1 MRDPRECLA
10 RESKLSNQEK
20 ADIVKYAKLVQIEE
34 LTRPSEGGPKTA
46 EVPDLERI
54 PSEQLLEEVQFLEH
68 LTREQRLKL
77 EAIVRKN
84 ELAFGLNGRLGNY
97 DAQVEIKLRPGTK
110 EISLAPYSASPAK
123 REVIDKQIKEWL
135 RLEVIEPSKSAWGF
149 PVIVV
154 YRNSKP
160 RVCIDYQRL
169 NAVSIPDEYPLPKQT
184 DILHALKGA
193 QWLSTLDAL
202 AGFTQL
208 SIKEEDQDKTAF
220 RCHQGLF
227 NFKRLP
233 FGYRNGTSLPHAVSN
248 IPSTRSGVPHPYS
261 RPTSRSS
268 RRSIPTNSQPASRSA
283 SPTLRDLPRMEPE
296 PSPSALLKAITA
308 LTATVGSLQDQIR
321 AQSQQIVELR
331 AICRETADLLGDK
344 DQGAAQAKPGPSTG
358 PVTPPTHSGGEA
370 HTPGTVR
377 PGLKAPFRP
386 SRGTGFDSE
395 EEEEPR
401 RPKKEPQGTPRRHL
415 GSLTPFDAGSSVK
428 RPKMDLPDPY
438 KGDTRGRKATQW
450 LDRMMLWVALHRDQ
464 FDEEEQMV
472 VWILYHMTDK
482 AADWALPIIGAI
494 IKGEGNPPT
503 TIQALTGKFKEAFDD
518 PDAKRAAARKIAA
531 LSQTTTTSE
540 YVTEFRNLMA
550 ELDWNEEAYIAQFT
564 RGLHWKVKEL
574 LSTKDSVPDEL
585 EAIFAASIK
594 IDNICRKN
602 KENRPKKAPAKS
614 PATVAT
620 TSTTTTQRV
629 RLSEDPNYVTPE
641 ERDRRR
647 ASGLC
652 VKCGQ
657 KGHGIKQCP
666 NGWKAT
672 IKEVAKPSTP
682 KRDIVDTCV
691 EFVSV
696 GLDSNKKPLL
706 FINLHVQN
714 SQADPIKTLIDSGAT
729 SNFISPSV
737 VEKLKIPKTQ
747 LENPRVVRMLDGTIS
762 QTGRIWH
769 QVQLTVLANGHTHS
783 IPFLV
788 CPIGNT
794 PAILGMTWLTA
805 EAPLIDWQQGLIT
818 FPDQVQIASEE
829 EADPNSLANLPEQYH
844 EFAKV
849 FGEEE
854 FKVLPPHREYN
865 IAIDLVPDAKL
876 SPGPIYGM
884 TDAESKALK
893 QHIDEELATGKIRPS
908 TSSAGA
914 PVMFVKKAN
923 GSLRLVVDYRKLND
937 VTQKNLYPLPR
948 QDDLM
953 AKLRHAKIF
962 TKLDLRWGY
971 NNVRIK
977 EGDEWK
983 TAFRTKY
990 GLFEYLVMPFGLTNA
1005 PAAFQHFMN
1014 DLFRDLIDV
1023 TVVIYLDDILIFSE
1037 KPEDHP
1043 IHVREV
1049 LSRLMKNQLFCKLT
1063 KCYFHVTTV
1072 DYLGIVISP
1081 AGFSMDQKKIEA
1093 VTSWP
1098 QPKTVKQVQAFLG
1111 FVNYLRRFI
1120 PNFSS
1125 VARPLHNL
1133 TKKETPWSWGNLEES
1148 AFQELKSLVT
1158 KSPVLIHSNPAL
1170 PYYLE
1175 TDASGV
1181 AMGAILS
1188 QRGPDNRLHPIAY
1201 MSKSFS
1207 GAEANYDTHDK
1218 ELLAIIKALEEWR
1231 IFLEATDKPVQV
1243 FTDHRNLDDF
1253 NFEIHYRPGKQSG
1266 KPDALSRRSD
1276 YVDTPPE
1283 PEVMLPEEVFANT
1296 SKEEVEIVT
1305 EIRSRLREDPSLEP
1319 IIQFL
1324 TEDVDNAPPPFGKLT
1339 GITTG
1344 KKTYY
1349 DSEVLKEQ
1357 LLREFHDSPLAGHP
1371 GQQRTLE
1378 LLSRNYWWPGM
1389 KSSAKEWVECC
1400 PTCQANRRAHAPV
1413 ITLKPLEVPPY
1424 PFHTISYDFITGF
1437 PKSNGHDAI
1446 LVVIDSFSKFGHF
1459 IPTTKKV
1466 TSKGLADLFISQV
1479 WKLHGLPVRTISD
1492 RGTTFTGKFLRA
1504 LYQRLGVKPSFSSAY
1519 HLESDGQT
1527 ERVNQFIEFYLRSYV
1542 AADHSDW
1549 ASWLPLAEYAYNN
1562 ARHSATGKTPFE
1574 LVYGQNPVMNP
1585 SNVPANFQKQTK

>member
-1 MRDPRECLA
+1 MPRCRAEMPCQGRLEEIHASAQPAARFPFHIYGLKHPSLA
-10 RESKLSNQEK
+10 STHLTVVY
-20 ADIVKYAKLVQIEE
+20 DIVKSTCCRLLINNER
-34 LTRPSEGGPKTA
+34 TPST
-46 EVPDLERI
+46 
-54 PSEQLLEEVQFLEH
+54 S
-68 LTREQRLKL
+68 TREITAPSPTPFPQFPPLALESHTHTPVLQSIQSTFRGNPLPTTLLRPITPSATPARNGTGANLASLL
-77 EAIVRKN
+77 EAIN
-84 ELAFGLNGRLGNY
+84 
-97 DAQVEIKLRPGTK
+97 
-110 EISLAPYSASPAK
+110 
-123 REVIDKQIKEWL
+123 
-135 RLEVIEPSKSAWGF
+135 
-149 PVIVV
+149 
-154 YRNSKP
+154 
-160 RVCIDYQRL
+160 
-169 NAVSIPDEYPLPKQT
+169 
-184 DILHALKGA
+184 
-193 QWLSTLDAL
+193 TL
-202 AGFTQL
+202 
-208 SIKEEDQDKTAF
+208 
-220 RCHQGLF
+220 
-227 NFKRLP
+227 
-233 FGYRNGTSLPHAVSN
+233 TS
-248 IPSTRSGVPHPYS
+248 
-261 RPTSRSS
+261 
-268 RRSIPTNSQPASRSA
+268 Q
-283 SPTLRDLPRMEPE
+283 
-296 PSPSALLKAITA
+296 
-308 LTATVGSLQDQIR
+308 VGSLQAQIH
-321 AQSQQIVELR
+321 SQGQQLSELK
-331 AICRETADLLGDK
+331 AICKETNDLVGDK
-344 DQGAAQAKPGPSTG
+344 DQGGAQTKPGPSTG

-401 RPKKEPQGTPRRHL
+401 RAPKKEPRDTPKRSL
-415 GSLTPFDAGSSVK
+415 SSLTPFDSGSSIK
-428 RPKMDLPDPY
+428 RPKMELPDPY
-438 KGDTRGRKATQW
+438 KGDSRGQKATQW
-450 LDRMMLWVALHRDQ
+450 LDRMLLWVALHRDQ
-464 FDEEEQMV
+464 FDEEEQMG
-472 VWILYHMTDK
+472 K
-482 AADWALPIIGAI
+482 
-494 IKGEGNPPT
+494 GNPPT
-503 TIQALTGKFKEAFDD
+503 TIPALTAKFKEAFAD

-531 LSQTTTTSE
+531 LTQTTTTSE
-540 YVTEFRNLMA
+540 YVTEFRNLIA
-550 ELDWNEEAYIAQFT
+550 ELDWNEEAYIAQFM

-574 LSTKDSVPDEL
+574 LSTKDNIPDEL

-594 IDNICRKN
+594 IDNICREN
-602 KENRPKKAPAKS
+602 EENRPKKVPTKALV
-614 PATVAT
+614 TAT
-620 TSTTTTQRV
+620 TSTPTTTTQRV

-652 VKCGQ
+652 MKCGQ

-672 IKEVAKPSTP
+672 IKEVAKVAEDVKSHIELHFPS
-682 KRDIVDTCV
+682 I
-691 EFVSV
+691 
-696 GLDSNKKPLL
+696 
-706 FINLHVQN
+706 
-714 SQADPIKTLIDSGAT
+714 
-729 SNFISPSV
+729 
-737 VEKLKIPKTQ
+737 VEKYKIPKTQ

-769 QVQLTVLANGHTHS
+769 QVHITVSANGHTHS

-818 FPDQVQIASEE
+818 FPEQAQIASEE
-829 EADPNSLANLPEQYH
+829 EADPDPLADLPPQYH

-854 FKVLPPHREYN
+854 FKVLPPHREYD

-884 TDAESKALK
+884 TDAESRALK

-914 PVMFVKKAN
+914 PVMFVKKAD

-937 VTQKNLYPLPR
+937 VTHKNVYPLPR

-1023 TVVIYLDDILIFSE
+1023 TV
-1037 KPEDHP
+1037 
-1043 IHVREV
+1043 
-1049 LSRLMKNQLFCKLT
+1049 NQLFCKLL
-1063 KCYFHVTTV
+1063 KCHFHVTTV

-1081 AGFSMDQKKIEA
+1081 SGFSMDQKKVEA

-1098 QPKTVKQVQAFLG
+1098 QPRTVKQVQAFLG

-1133 TKKETPWSWGNLEES
+1133 TRKETPWSWGNLEEA
-1148 AFQELKSLVT
+1148 AFQELKVLVT
-1158 KSPVLIHSNPAL
+1158 KSPVLIHSNPEL

-1188 QRGPDNRLHPIAY
+1188 QRGSDNRLHPIAY
-1201 MSKSFS
+1201 MSKLFS

-1231 IFLEATDKPVQV
+1231 IFLEATDKPIQV
-1243 FTDHRNLDDF
+1243 FTDHRNLEYWMKAQTFNRRHAQWRIFLSNF
-1253 NFEIHYRPGKQSG
+1253 NFEIHYRPGKQLG

-1276 YVDTPPE
+1276 YIDAPQE
-1283 PEVMLPEEVFANT
+1283 PEIMLPAKVFANT
-1296 SKEEVEIVT
+1296 SEEELEIVT
-1305 EIRSRLREDPSLEP
+1305 E
-1319 IIQFL
+1319 FL
-1324 TEDVDNAPPPFGKLT
+1324 TEDADNAPPSIRKAYRDYDWEEELLWYRGKLVVP
-1339 GITTG
+1339 
-1344 KKTYY
+1344 
-1349 DSEVLKEQ
+1349 DSESLKERI
-1357 LLREFHDSPLAGHP
+1357 LKEFHDSPLAGHP
-1371 GQQRTLE
+1371 GQQRTLK
-1378 LLSRNYWWPGM
+1378 LISRSYWWPGM

-1400 PTCQANRRAHAPV
+1400 PTCQANRRARVPTIA
-1413 ITLKPLEVPPY
+1413 LKPLEVPPF

-1437 PKSNGHDAI
+1437 PKSNGYNAI

-1466 TSKGLADLFISQV
+1466 TAKGLAELFITHV
-1479 WKLHGLPVRTISD
+1479 WKSHGLPVRTVSD

-1504 LYQRLGVKPSFSSAY
+1504 LYQRLGIKPSFSSAY
-1519 HLESDGQT
+1519 HPESDGQT

-1542 AADHSDW
+1542 ASDHSDW
-1549 ASWLPLAEYAYNN
+1549 ASWLPLAEYA
-1562 ARHSATGKTPFE
+1562 
-1574 LVYGQNPVMNP
+1574 NPIMSP
-1585 SNVPANFQKQTK
+1585 SNVPANVPEADNVANTLAQEWKEAESALRMTKEKMAGTKGVTPEYSIGEKVWLDAKNVEIRSNSNKLDPRRLGPFKITKKISSHAYRLELPASMKIHDVFYVGLLSKVHESPSQPLPERPPPETIEGEEEYEVEQIIDSKRQRGKWFYLIKWKGYGPEDNSWEPEELLEHSQEEIKRFNQARLRKARDAAKSL

>member
-1 MRDPRECLA
+1 
-10 RESKLSNQEK
+10 
-20 ADIVKYAKLVQIEE
+20 
-34 LTRPSEGGPKTA
+34 
-46 EVPDLERI
+46 
-54 PSEQLLEEVQFLEH
+54 
-68 LTREQRLKL
+68 
-77 EAIVRKN
+77 
-84 ELAFGLNGRLGNY
+84 
-97 DAQVEIKLRPGTK
+97 
-110 EISLAPYSASPAK
+110 
-123 REVIDKQIKEWL
+123 
-135 RLEVIEPSKSAWGF
+135 
-149 PVIVV
+149 
-154 YRNSKP
+154 
-160 RVCIDYQRL
+160 
-169 NAVSIPDEYPLPKQT
+169 
-184 DILHALKGA
+184 
-193 QWLSTLDAL
+193 
-202 AGFTQL
+202 
-208 SIKEEDQDKTAF
+208 
-220 RCHQGLF
+220 
-227 NFKRLP
+227 
-233 FGYRNGTSLPHAVSN
+233 
-248 IPSTRSGVPHPYS
+248 
-261 RPTSRSS
+261 
-268 RRSIPTNSQPASRSA
+268 
-283 SPTLRDLPRMEPE
+283 MEPE
-296 PSPSALLKAITA
+296 PSLGALLKAIQA
-308 LTATVGSLQDQIR
+308 LSTQVGSLQDQIK
-321 AQSQQIVELR
+321 SQGEQITQL
-331 AICRETADLLGDK
+331 
-344 DQGAAQAKPGPSTG
+344 AALSWPATG
-358 PVTPPTHSGGEA
+358 PTTPPTHTGGETN
-370 HTPGTVR
+370 TPGTVR

-401 RPKKEPQGTPRRHL
+401 RIKKEPQGTPARHL

-482 AADWALPIIGAI
+482 AADWALPIIGTI

-503 TIQALTGKFKEAFDD
+503 TIQALTVKFKEAFAD

-531 LSQTTTTSE
+531 LTQTTTTSE

-550 ELDWNEEAYIAQFT
+550 ELDWNVEAYIAQFT

-574 LSTKDSVPDEL
+574 LSTKDNIPDDDL

-594 IDNICRKN
+594 IDNIRREN
-602 KENRPKKAPAKS
+602 EENRPKKAPAKS

-620 TSTTTTQRV
+620 STTRV

-657 KGHGIKQCP
+657 KGTGSNSAPTAGKPRLRRLPRWQKK
-666 NGWKAT
+666 KAWEK
-672 IKEVAKPSTP
+672 IENSPA
-682 KRDIVDTCV
+682 
-691 EFVSV
+691 E
-696 GLDSNKKPLL
+696 PL
-706 FINLHVQN
+706 
-714 SQADPIKTLIDSGAT
+714 KTLIDSGAT

-737 VEKLKIPKTQ
+737 VERLKIPKTQ

-769 QVQLTVLANGHTHS
+769 QVNLTVLANGHPHS

-794 PAILGMTWLTA
+794 SAILGTV
-805 EAPLIDWQQGLIT
+805 T

-829 EADPNSLANLPEQYH
+829 EADSNPLADLPTQYH
-844 EFAKV
+844 KFAKV

-865 IAIDLVPDAKL
+865 ISIDLIPDAKL
-876 SPGPIYGM
+876 TPGPIYGM

-914 PVMFVKKAN
+914 PVMFVKKAD

-937 VTQKNLYPLPR
+937 VTHKNVYPLPR

-953 AKLRHAKIF
+953 AKLRHAKLF
-962 TKLDLRWGY
+962 TKLDL
-971 NNVRIK
+971 
-977 EGDEWK
+977 
-983 TAFRTKY
+983 
-990 GLFEYLVMPFGLTNA
+990 LMPFGLTNA

-1037 KPEDHP
+1037 NPEEHP
-1043 IHVREV
+1043 AHHGRA
-1049 LSRLMKNQLFCKLT
+1049 
-1063 KCYFHVTTV
+1063 
-1072 DYLGIVISP
+1072 SP
-1081 AGFSMDQKKIEA
+1081 S
-1093 VTSWP
+1093 
-1098 QPKTVKQVQAFLG
+1098 QPHQER
-1111 FVNYLRRFI
+1111 N
-1120 PNFSS
+1120 
-1125 VARPLHNL
+1125 
-1133 TKKETPWSWGNLEES
+1133 PWSWGKLEED
-1148 AFQELKSLVT
+1148 AFQELKALVT
-1158 KSPVLIHSNPAL
+1158 RSPVLIHSNPKL

-1188 QRGPDNRLHPIAY
+1188 QRGKDNRLHPIAY
-1201 MSKSFS
+1201 MSKSFL

-1218 ELLAIIKALEEWR
+1218 ELLAIIKALEEWQ
-1231 IFLEATDKPVQV
+1231 IFLEATDKPIQV
-1243 FTDHRNLDDF
+1243 FTDHRNLEYWMQAQTFNRRHAQWRIFLSDF

-1276 YVDTPPE
+1276 YVDSPQE
-1283 PEVMLPEEVFANT
+1283 PEVMLPAEVFANSSET
-1296 SKEEVEIVT
+1296 ELEIVT
-1305 EIRSRLREDPSLEP
+1305 KIREKLKEDPSLEP

-1324 TEDVDNAPPPFGKLT
+1324 TEDADNAPPSIRKAYRDYDWEEDLLWYRGKLVVP
-1339 GITTG
+1339 
-1344 KKTYY
+1344 
-1349 DSEVLKEQ
+1349 DSEPLKER
-1357 LLREFHDSPLAGHP
+1357 LLKEFHDSPLAGHP

-1400 PTCQANRRAHAPV
+1400 PICQTNRRAHAPV
-1413 ITLKPLEVPPY
+1413 ISLKPLEVPLSHSIRSPM
-1424 PFHTISYDFITGF
+1424 TS
-1437 PKSNGHDAI
+1437 S
-1446 LVVIDSFSKFGHF
+1446 LFGHF
-1459 IPTTKKV
+1459 IPTSKK
-1466 TSKGLADLFISQV
+1466 TTAKGLADLFVAHV

-1504 LYQRLGVKPSFSSAY
+1504 LYQRLGINPSFSLAY
-1519 HLESDGQT
+1519 HPESDGQT

-1542 AADHSDW
+1542 SADHSDW
-1549 ASWLPLAEYAYNN
+1549 ATWLPLAEYAYNN
-1562 ARHSATGKTPFE
+1562 AKHAATGKSPFE
-1574 LVYGQNPVMNP
+1574 LVYGEVQ
-1585 SNVPANFQKQTK
+1585 